1 MRKMKLPLP
10 CGAVAPMEGAS
21 DDRDSF
27 LFPTSKLAVRAIRA
41 HPYAPLP
48 L

>member
-1 MRKMKLPLP
+1 MKLPLP
-10 CGAVAPMEGAS
+10 CGAVAPMGGVS

-27 LFPTSKLAVRAIRA
+27 LFPTTSKLAVRAIRA